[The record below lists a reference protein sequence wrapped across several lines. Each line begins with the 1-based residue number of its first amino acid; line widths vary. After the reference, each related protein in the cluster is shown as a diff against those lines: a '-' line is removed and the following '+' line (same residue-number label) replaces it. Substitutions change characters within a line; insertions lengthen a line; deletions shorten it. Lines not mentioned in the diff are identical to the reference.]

1 MSTKP
6 KQGQVVALSVF
17 VPEIPR
23 TPPMVFDGVYVLGEA
38 GGLAPLAG
46 PLPWKRGFPSNRLVT
61 DPEGNI
67 YVARGDIIVRVTE
80 RGEVSVL
87 AGREADPVAEG
98 RGSAAI
104 FRYVRGLARLRDGS
118 LVLSEEDTHRLWR
131 ISAGGEVT
139 WWSGKAGGGFADGAA
154 DTACFLYPQGLAVE
168 PDGDVL
174 VADFGNGRV
183 RRVRPDG
190 SVSTVAGSGIEPP
203 PAGHP
208 TNDYLDHPESVAVDS
223 AGNIYVMEWEPAIRV
238 IQPDGT
244 ITNRWGSTFTEN
256 AGNDWPTGLWVDR
269 EDRLWASTK
278 GRVLELRRDG
288 SAIVRH
294 DFADYVRPSWVDER
308 PVVRSFCVDHGG
320 HLWMASDRG
329 YEVVRLSPRGVRL
342 KISSEMPWD
351 PAANPPEGRGIVDPL
366 LMVPDPS
373 GGIVFW
379 DEAALA
385 LKRLSP
391 EPDSSAGVAVFPELP
406 KVALGRPLKLSA
418 VTGEASVPTAFQWR
432 RNGEALVDQNGS
444 DLILEPFSADLAG
457 DYSVLVSR
465 GGETAAS
472 SPVTIGVMAPPR
484 IVKEPGSSVT
494 SRGWPR
500 DLLVIAEGDGELRYQ
515 WFHDDQEAWL
525 ATLPVYYPAAFP
537 VSPEMRYWV
546 RVKNDAGSVMSRTVT
561 HSTWR
566 IVPEGNVE
574 LVSPVGT
581 PFRLESAE
589 SPGGP
594 WALEREFTQE
604 TLTNRWS
611 LPTDGPSPTKFFRL
625 VPGQ

>member
-1 MSTKP
+1 
-6 KQGQVVALSVF
+6 
-17 VPEIPR
+17 
-23 TPPMVFDGVYVLGEA
+23 MVFDGVYVLGEA

-61 DPEGNI
+61 DPKGSI
-67 YVARGDIIVRVTE
+67 YVARGDIIVMVTE

-98 RGSAAI
+98 RGSAATL
-104 FRYVRGLARLRDGS
+104 RYVRGLARLRDGS

-131 ISAGGEVT
+131 VSAGGEVT

-154 DTACFLYPQGLAVE
+154 DTACFMYPRGLAEE
-168 PDGDVL
+168 PNGDVV
-174 VADFGNGRV
+174 VADWGNGRI

-190 SVSTVAGSGIEPP
+190 SVSTVAGSGNEPP

-208 TNDYLDHPESVAVDS
+208 RNDYLDHPERVAVDS
-223 AGNIYVMEWEPAIRV
+223 AGNIYLVEWQPAIRV

-244 ITNRWGSTFTEN
+244 ITNRWGSTFTGT
-256 AGNDWPTGLWVDR
+256 AGNGPPTGLWMDR
-269 EDRLWASTK
+269 EDRVWASTK

-288 SAIVRH
+288 SAVVRH
-294 DFADYVRPSWVDER
+294 DFADYVRQSWVEER
-308 PVVRSFCVDHGG
+308 PAVRSFCVDHGG
-320 HLWMASDRG
+320 HLWMAPDRG

-342 KISSEMPWD
+342 KIACETPGD
-351 PAANPPEGRGIVDPL
+351 VAPNPPEGRGIVDPIV
-366 LMVPDPS
+366 MVPDPS

-379 DEAALA
+379 DEQVSA

-391 EPDSSAGVAVFPELP
+391 KADSPAGVAVFPEHP
-406 KVALGRPLKLSA
+406 KVAPGRPLKLSA
-418 VTGEASVPTAFQWR
+418 LIAEVSAPAAFQWR
-432 RNGEALVDQNGS
+432 RNGEPLVDQNGS
-444 DLILEPFSADLAG
+444 DLILDPFAADLAG

-465 GGETAAS
+465 GGETMAS
-472 SPVTIGVMAPPR
+472 APVTIGVMAPPR

-494 SRGWPR
+494 AGGWPT
-500 DLLVIAEGDGELRYQ
+500 DLVVIAEGEGELRYQ
-515 WFHDDQEAWL
+515 WFHDDQEARL
-525 ATLPVYYPAAFP
+525 ATLPVYYPVSFP
-537 VSPEMRYWV
+537 AGLETRYRV
-546 RVKNDAGSVMSRTVT
+546 RVENDAGSVMSRTVT

-566 IVPEGNVE
+566 IEPAGNVE

-594 WALEREFTQE
+594 WVLEREFIQE

-611 LPTDGPSPTKFFRL
+611 LPTDGPLPTKFFRL
-625 VPGQ
+625 VPGE